1 MLTEKHESQQGFT
14 LVELLVVMAIGALLL
29 TAIVTS
35 FSAIL
40 QTQSRV
46 QGYEEVQETLRFTTA
61 LMTQSLRRAEVT
73 EVSDTSLTIK
83 RTSAG
88 STRDC
93 LGNEVE
99 NNEYDWEETF
109 TTVGR
114 TLVCEVDGDHLPD
127 VVSEVVAYEVESL
140 SFQCA
145 PYINTAPAVF
155 DACGNFSGAVHRII
169 AVQINI
175 ELSLDATQ
183 TGLNDFEHIFTIT
196 LRRYLNKCAEGPED
210 ENEPNECL

>member
-1 MLTEKHESQQGFT
+1 MTKMTEKPERQQGFT
-14 LVELLVVMAIGALLL
+14 LVELLVVMAIGTLLL

-99 NNEYDWEETF
+99 NNGGDWEETF
-109 TTVGR
+109 TKVGS
-114 TLVCEVDGDHLPD
+114 TLVCEVDGDHLTG
-127 VVSEVVAYEVESL
+127 VVSEAVAYEVESL
-140 SFQCA
+140 VFECA
-145 PYINTAPAVF
+145 PYINDSPVDF
-155 DACGNFSGAVHRII
+155 DDCGTFSSEVHRII
-169 AVQINI
+169 AVRTNI
-175 ELSLDATQ
+175 EIAMDAAR
-183 TGLNDFEHIFTIT
+183 TGLNHFQHVFTVT
-196 LRRYLNKCAEGPED
+196 LRRYLNQCAEGAG
-210 ENEPNECL
+210 CG